1 MLGLLAYVAYT
12 YATYLIGVPHDGAFL
27 AYVAAAG
34 LSVAALLDGL
44 LRVDV
49 TATASA
55 FARLHRRG
63 IGWFLVG
70 TGVVFALLW
79 LADVV
84 PAIPGDGVPS
94 SLGPGGT
101 PFPIYVLDLSVV
113 LPAVVATG
121 VLLVRRHPAGPLLG
135 AVVLAKIVTLGL
147 AMEAAAVV
155 LVLTG
160 GRPDPATTSLFA
172 VLVVICGA
180 MLARGA
186 RRLGRPAA
194 GWLRPTMWQVA
205 MAPSRPT

>member
-1 MLGLLAYVAYT
+1 MACRLA
-12 YATYLIGVPHDGAFL
+12 
-27 AYVAAAG
+27 VAATRTAA
-34 LSVAALLDGL
+34 SVHEA
-44 LRVDV
+44 
-49 TATASA
+49 ATAY
-55 FARLHRRG
+55 G
-63 IGWFLVG
+63 
-70 TGVVFALLW
+70 
-79 LADVV
+79 
-84 PAIPGDGVPS
+84 
-94 SLGPGGT
+94 
-101 PFPIYVLDLSVV
+101 
-113 LPAVVATG
+113 
-121 VLLVRRHPAGPLLG
+121 LLVRRHPAGPLLG